1 MSSFLLKGNLVGPSP
16 GKSVGQSDS
25 DDKVSQSVIYWA
37 GDVDTYQGTGQVWII
52 RFILIS
58 C

>member
-25 DDKVSQSVIYWA
+25 DDKISE
-37 GDVDTYQGTGQVWII
+37 
-52 RFILIS
+52 ILI
-58 C
+58 